1 MITLSVNNITKS
13 YGIETIINDISFAI
27 NEGEKIGLV
36 GSNGAGKTTL
46 FRIITGKLEKD
57 SGQIFFGKDI
67 TIGYLEQNVKTES
80 ENSLLDEA
88 LLCFEDVIK
97 LERELRELEH
107 RISESAHD
115 KKLDS
120 LMNEY
125 ARKTEQFT
133 NMNGYSYNSEARGI
147 LKGLG
152 FSESDFEKPVNLLS
166 GGEQTRLMLSKLLL
180 KKPDVLLLD
189 EPTNHLDTMAV
200 EWLETYL
207 KQYRGNVVVISHDRY
222 FLDKIVDRIFEIH
235 NRTLT
240 QYGGNYTDYLEKRE
254 TIQQLMEKE
263 YKENQEE
270 IKRQKDIIAQL
281 KAFGREKQVNR
292 ARSRQKL
299 LEKMDTVDK
308 QD

>member
-46 FRIITGKLEKD
+46 FRIITGRLEKD

-166 GGEQTRLMLSKLLL
+166 GG
-180 KKPDVLLLD
+180 
-189 EPTNHLDTMAV
+189 
-200 EWLETYL
+200 
-207 KQYRGNVVVISHDRY
+207 
-222 FLDKIVDRIFEIH
+222 
-235 NRTLT
+235 
-240 QYGGNYTDYLEKRE
+240 
-254 TIQQLMEKE
+254 
-263 YKENQEE
+263 
-270 IKRQKDIIAQL
+270 
-281 KAFGREKQVNR
+281 
-292 ARSRQKL
+292 
-299 LEKMDTVDK
+299 
-308 QD
+308 